1 MIKDVKKLFLKTLIF
16 FILISITIIII
27 FSSFFKKTSI
37 DLIGLPNNVIVNVM
51 EAFKSFSTYLKD
63 KKSMEEENKS
73 LKKQTEFLK
82 LENQKLSYL
91 KTENDEL
98 RNLLELKNFYG
109 FKKTFVAKVVG
120 FSPDNWV
127 NSFIIDLGRNE
138 GIKEGDI
145 VVNRGYLIGIVK
157 LVGDRYSQVMSVN
170 DKNFKITVRTRKTG
184 EICFYNGL
192 DYKRGILKYV
202 RPEQDIRLSDIV
214 ETTVVN
220 SGSPEGIPVGIV
232 RKISTKEGE
241 FFRDVEVETFYYPYN
256 LNYVLVVQR

>member
-1 MIKDVKKLFLKTLIF
+1 MTGNVKKIILKILIF
-16 FILISITIIII
+16 LIFLSITVAIL
-27 FSSFFKKTSI
+27 FSSFFKKVSI
-37 DLIGLPNNVIVNVM
+37 DVIGLPSSIIVSVLDNV
-51 EAFKSFSTYLKD
+51 KDFSTYIKD
-63 KKSMEEENKS
+63 KKSLEDENKN
-73 LKKQTEFLK
+73 LKKQIELLK

-98 RNLLELKNFYG
+98 RKLLEFKNFYG
-109 FKKTFVAKVVG
+109 FKRVLVAKVVG

-127 NSFIIDLGRNE
+127 DGFFIDLGKNE

-145 VVNRGYLIGIVK
+145 VVSKGYLIGTVN

-192 DYKRGILKYV
+192 DYKKGVLRYV
-202 RPEQDIRLSDIV
+202 RPEQDIRLSDVV

-220 SGSPEGIPVGIV
+220 STISEGIPVGIV

>member
-1 MIKDVKKLFLKTLIF
+1 MIKDVKKSFLKTLTF
-16 FILISITIIII
+16 FIIISITIVII
-27 FSSFFKKTSI
+27 FSSFFKTMSI
-37 DLIGLPNNVIVNVM
+37 DLIGLPNNVLVSVIEV
-51 EAFKSFSTYLKD
+51 FKSFSGLLKD
-63 KKSMEEENKS
+63 KKSIEEENKS
-73 LKKQTEFLK
+73 LKKQIELLR

-98 RNLLELKNFYG
+98 RKLLELKNFYG
-109 FKKTFVAKVVG
+109 FKKTFVAKVIG

-127 NSFIIDLGRNE
+127 DSFIIDLGRSD

-145 VVNRGYLIGIVK
+145 VINRGYLIGIVK
-157 LVGDRYSQVMSVN
+157 LAGDRYSQVMSVN

-192 DYKRGILKYV
+192 DYKKGILKYV

-220 SGSPEGIPVGIV
+220 SGNPEGIPVGIV